1 MWKVLVVILTVVL
14 GSAGNILMQEHY
26 ATNIMKSNQVLL
38 HEINVNTQGIEY
50 TSEQVHKLHL
60 IQYTKVCI

>member
-26 ATNIMKSNQVLL
+26 ATNIMKSNQLLL
-38 HEINVNTQGIEY
+38 HKININTQGIEH
-50 TSEQVHKLHL
+50 TSAQVHKVHL
-60 IQYTKVCI
+60 IQTNKICI

>member
-26 ATNIMKSNQVLL
+26 TTNIMKSNQLLL
-38 HEINVNTQGIEY
+38 HKINVNTQGIEY

-60 IQYTKVCI
+60 IQSNKVCI